1 MEKVLQVG
9 LIGVGSI
16 ASRRHLPA
24 WGKEKRAEVVS
35 ISDVDIERAKRVAA
49 RFGIKRVYE
58 DYREMIAK
66 EELDICDI
74 CTRSGTHVSV
84 AKICLNLGV
93 HVMSE
98 KPMAMTYESG
108 RELFEVIQSCPKMYT
123 VVFNYRF
130 SPPVIALR
138 RLLCEGVL
146 GEVESLRVQFGW
158 KKPDYQDQFK
168 EEYPNGILYETGIHD
183 IDLCISLLGEVRK
196 VQAYPECTE
205 AGATHALTS
214 LIEHSSGVSSKLQV
228 CFCHPRIEH
237 LLEIVGS
244 KGSAN
249 IDFRTL
255 QLTTHGINH
264 RMGVTSYLRRAFV
277 SVKHSL
283 RPKQFLFGGQLPF
296 DCIVSNFVNAVLF
309 ESPLLV
315 SPPEAFYDLRVANLL
330 DISTRTGEAQIIE

>member
-1 MEKVLQVG
+1 MGKVLKVG
-9 LIGVGSI
+9 IIGVGSI

-24 WGKEKRAEVVS
+24 WRKEKRAAVVS
-35 ISDVDIERAKRVAA
+35 ISDMDIERAKRVAS
-49 RFGIKRVYE
+49 RYGIKRVYE
-58 DYREMIAK
+58 DYQEMLAN

-84 AKICLNLGV
+84 AKMCLSLGV
-93 HVMSE
+93 HVISE
-98 KPMAMTYESG
+98 KPMAMTYKSG
-108 RELFEVIQSCPKMYT
+108 RELFEVIQSCPKKYT

-130 SPPVIALR
+130 TPPVVALR

-183 IDLCISLLGEVRK
+183 IDLCISLLGEVRT
-196 VQAYPECTE
+196 VQACPEWTE
-205 AGATHALTS
+205 AGTTS
-214 LIEHSSGVSSKLQV
+214 TFTSIIEHSSGVSSKLQV
-228 CFCHPRIEH
+228 CFSHPRIEH
-237 LLEIVGS
+237 LLEIAGS
-244 KGSAN
+244 KGRAN

-264 RMGVTSYLRRAFV
+264 KIGVTPFLRRALV
-277 SVKHSL
+277 SVNHSL
-283 RPKQFLFGGQLPF
+283 RPKQFLFGGQYPF
-296 DCIVSNFVNAVLF
+296 DLIVSNFVDAVLSG
-309 ESPLLV
+309 SPLLV
-315 SPPEAFYDLRVANLL
+315 APPEAFYNLRVANLL